1 MDIKIYDTRYKSF
14 KFNHKIRD
22 KEFKALSHLL
32 EFDLDH
38 YEPLALRSL
47 YMGANP
53 GGGGGTGERVPPP
66 HVFEGGGHNIKCP
79 PPPPTFWGWMIIH
92 LYNDPFYMVCDVV
105 DLFFFFWLVRKVC
118 HVGWVGYSVSKKLSH
133 KF

>member
-1 MDIKIYDTRYKSF
+1 MDVKIYNTRYKSF

-47 YMGANP
+47 YIRIVSQWIAFD
-53 GGGGGTGERVPPP
+53 TERQ
-66 HVFEGGGHNIKCP
+66 
-79 PPPPTFWGWMIIH
+79 M
-92 LYNDPFYMVCDVV
+92 LYY
-105 DLFFFFWLVRKVC
+105 
-118 HVGWVGYSVSKKLSH
+118 
-133 KF
+133 